1 MSIIDDL
8 QKKEK
13 ALQNLIRLGSLT
25 VLPLHADFNHASS
38 QWRRD
43 RSSQFWARTTIRCLC
58 AAIEATLFS
67 FRKIVEDIAPL
78 SSVQF
83 STDEIEILSEKRTV
97 VQGGIRTKRPKFL
110 PPAGAVKETF
120 RLFAKAVG
128 TVATVDYGSGF
139 SDFCGTFEVRNRLM
153 HPKTPFDVAVEP
165 KDINMADRGITW
177 FNQTYMKVAD
187 QCEAHLAK
195 VIAEQHTEC
204 VTNPLTRQQLFLR
217 KFSLSPE
224 LEPLIPTF
232 FRAFSS
238 VRFDRFCA
246 FSPLL

>member
-43 RSSQFWARTTIRCLC
+43 RSSQFWARTTIRCL
-58 AAIEATLFS
+58 
-67 FRKIVEDIAPL
+67 
-78 SSVQF
+78 SS
-83 STDEIEILSEKRTV
+83 RTV
-97 VQGGIRTKRPKFL
+97 SSTPRESHRRT
-110 PPAGAVKETF
+110 
-120 RLFAKAVG
+120 
-128 TVATVDYGSGF
+128 
-139 SDFCGTFEVRNRLM
+139 
-153 HPKTPFDVAVEP
+153 
-165 KDINMADRGITW
+165 
-177 FNQTYMKVAD
+177 Q
-187 QCEAHLAK
+187 Q
-195 VIAEQHTEC
+195 TEC

-224 LEPLIPTF
+224 LEPLISTF

-238 VRFDRFCA
+238 VRFDRFSA
-246 FSPLL
+246 FSRLL